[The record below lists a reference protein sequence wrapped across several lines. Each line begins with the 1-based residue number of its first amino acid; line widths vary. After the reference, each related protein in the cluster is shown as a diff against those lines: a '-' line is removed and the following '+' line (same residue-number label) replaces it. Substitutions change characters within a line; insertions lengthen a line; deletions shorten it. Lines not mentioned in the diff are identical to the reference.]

1 MLIHYY
7 HRNDNKLFGMYYWVF
22 AVLQT
27 FKPSFG
33 LLIIL
38 SCMFWSL
45 LTWGALNLSV
55 VGGVLVN
62 ENYLCFRK
70 RWKISIQKV
79 VMNDCADKNAWN
91 LHIHFL
97 EKESS
102 SASKFSNSR
111 SMQFSVESQ
120 MLCSSLF
127 QSCIK
132 ITEKIKTKGF
142 VLSISLDTSWC
153 YFFPKEKGFMQK
165 FSLRKK

>member
-7 HRNDNKLFGMYYWVF
+7 HRIDNKLFGMYYWVF

-79 VMNDCADKNAWN
+79 LLNKHKYDWEINLWFLSFIRIQCNWKGNVFCSNFKGNSTNFFKRDTNYRVGFND
-91 LHIHFL
+91 FL
-97 EKESS
+97 E
-102 SASKFSNSR
+102 
-111 SMQFSVESQ
+111 
-120 MLCSSLF
+120 LF
-127 QSCIK
+127 I
-132 ITEKIKTKGF
+132 
-142 VLSISLDTSWC
+142 
-153 YFFPKEKGFMQK
+153 MA
-165 FSLRKK
+165 